1 LFVALSSMAGLVTL
15 LLPRGPE
22 AFLPILAITLV
33 RGFLGTPQNFLPSAV
48 LSDVIDYDTLK
59 SGSNK
64 AGNLFAFQMLI
75 IKIAMAL
82 GGALA
87 FLIFD
92 FSGLRIGQ
100 PSTPSS
106 DFGIITC
113 YFLIPIVLHVSMAAL
128 CWNFPITRERHAII
142 QKRLAQRAERAERAA
157 REEDLS
163 TSSAALAT

>member
-1 LFVALSSMAGLVTL
+1 
-15 LLPRGPE
+15 
-22 AFLPILAITLV
+22 
-33 RGFLGTPQNFLPSAV
+33 
-48 LSDVIDYDTLK
+48 
-59 SGSNK
+59 
-64 AGNLFAFQMLI
+64 MLI

-92 FSGLRIGQ
+92 LSGLRIGQ

-142 QKRLAQRAERAERAA
+142 QKRLAQRAQRASRDHDAA
-157 REEDLS
+157 GSR
-163 TSSAALAT
+163 AALAG